1 MVEGVNG
8 AKKQVPLNQ
17 DSTNVKKD
25 VIIKKSIK
33 TPIDFKYSAG
43 NTDNTANKPT
53 GYTDLWTGKDTVGY
67 RPDIWT
73 DKDSERF
80 RAAIARGDHYDVW
93 TDEDTARYRAT
104 LSPDERRRFDDMM
117 AKLHPHRSYGD
128 GKAVG
133 RLHQIPIDVLKK
145 LPHTP
150 SDGDG
155 KTIKLPY
162 TPSDG
167 DGKAVGQL
175 PTGDIVNKPIDID
188 PDALKKIA
196 DELGYKLDKP
206 IGIDPN
212 ALKKIADELLAAR
225 NKLKEPGDDNIG
237 SRLIDPGFEIPV
249 NDPEDP
255 KFKPVKDDPLP
266 LPADIRAKLHP
277 NTPKLTGAN
286 KPKEPEG
293 PLTAGEIDY
302 ARKIGADVADFLVGY
317 TNASEQEQTVHRLR
331 DSVTNRNVMEFLS
344 GYEENRG
351 MGDHFF
357 TQLSTEYGF
366 EDKQK
371 YLRDTASKLSVYL
384 KANGQPDLAKEID
397 VILADG
403 GVSKKDAAKLD
414 EIVQVML
421 PTMQDLKQE

>member
-67 RPDIWT
+67 LPDI
-73 DKDSERF
+73 
-80 RAAIARGDHYDVW
+80 Y
-93 TDEDTARYRAT
+93 TDEDRARYRAT

-117 AKLHPHRSYGD
+117 AKFRHHRSY
-128 GKAVG
+128 
-133 RLHQIPIDVLKK
+133 
-145 LPHTP
+145 
-150 SDGDG
+150 
-155 KTIKLPY
+155 
-162 TPSDG
+162 G

-249 NDPEDP
+249 NPSDDPGFKPVKDP
-255 KFKPVKDDPLP
+255 LADDILAKLFPNEPKLPDGPVAGSIDDPGFKPVKDDPLP

>member
-8 AKKQVPLNQ
+8 AKKQVQTPQN
-17 DSTNVKKD
+17 NVPREIGTKKPSKP
-25 VIIKKSIK
+25 VIN
-33 TPIDFKYSAG
+33 FKYG
-43 NTDNTANKPT
+43 TDNTNNLTDRTT
-53 GYTDLWTGKDTVGY
+53 GYNDLLPTANPDIYLSGHSI
-67 RPDIWT
+67 DIWT
-73 DKDSERF
+73 DKDSEKFRAAIARGDQYDIWTDEDSERF
-80 RAAIARGDHYDVW
+80 RAAIARGDQYHVLKD
-93 TDEDTARYRAT
+93 DDIARYRAT
-104 LSPDERRRFDDMM
+104 LSPDERRSFDDMM
-117 AKLHPHRSYGD
+117 AKFRHHRSYGD

-133 RLHQIPIDVLKK
+133 QI
-145 LPHTP
+145 
-150 SDGDG
+150 
-155 KTIKLPY
+155 
-162 TPSDG
+162 
-167 DGKAVGQL
+167 

-188 PDALKKIA
+188 PD
-196 DELGYKLDKP
+196 
-206 IGIDPN
+206 

-249 NDPEDP
+249 NPSDDPG
-255 KFKPVKDDPLP
+255 FKPVKEPLP
-266 LPADIRAKLHP
+266 ISDDVIAKLRPKTPKFPEEPANTSKADNMPLSVADIY
-277 NTPKLTGAN
+277 
-286 KPKEPEG
+286 
-293 PLTAGEIDY
+293 Y
-302 ARKIGADVADFLVGY
+302 ARGVGSEVADFLVGY
-317 TNASEQEQTVHRLR
+317 TNDFEQEQTILRLR
-331 DSVTNRNVMEFLS
+331 DSVNNKNVMEFLS

-351 MGDHFF
+351 RGDHFF

>member
-1 MVEGVNG
+1 M
-8 AKKQVPLNQ
+8 PLNQ

-67 RPDIWT
+67 LPDI
-73 DKDSERF
+73 
-80 RAAIARGDHYDVW
+80 Y
-93 TDEDTARYRAT
+93 TDEDRARYRAT

-133 RLHQIPIDVLKK
+133 RIHQIPIDDILKN
-145 LPHTP
+145 LPNTP

-162 TPSDG
+162 IPSDG

-249 NDPEDP
+249 NPSDDPG
-255 KFKPVKDDPLP
+255 FKPVKEPLP
-266 LPADIRAKLHP
+266 ISDDVIAKLRP
-277 NTPKLTGAN
+277 KTPKLPEEPAN
-286 KPKEPEG
+286 TSKADNT
-293 PLTAGEIDY
+293 PLSVADIYY
-302 ARKIGADVADFLVGY
+302 ARGVGSEVADFLVGY
-317 TNASEQEQTVHRLR
+317 TNDFEQEQTILRLR
-331 DSVTNRNVMEFLS
+331 DSVNNKNVMEFLS

-357 TQLSTEYGF
+357 TQLATEYGF

>member
-73 DKDSERF
+73 D
-80 RAAIARGDHYDVW
+80 
-93 TDEDTARYRAT
+93 EDRARYRAT

-117 AKLHPHRSYGD
+117 AKFRHHRSY
-128 GKAVG
+128 
-133 RLHQIPIDVLKK
+133 
-145 LPHTP
+145 
-150 SDGDG
+150 
-155 KTIKLPY
+155 
-162 TPSDG
+162 G

-249 NDPEDP
+249 NPSDDPG
-255 KFKPVKDDPLP
+255 FKPVKDDPLP

>member
-117 AKLHPHRSYGD
+117 AKFRHHRSYGD

-133 RLHQIPIDVLKK
+133 RLHQIPIDDVLKK

-167 DGKAVGQL
+167 DGKTIKL
-175 PTGDIVNKPIDID
+175 PYIPSDNKPVKDPLADDILAKLFPNEPKLPDGPVAGSID
-188 PDALKKIA
+188 
-196 DELGYKLDKP
+196 
-206 IGIDPN
+206 
-212 ALKKIADELLAAR
+212 
-225 NKLKEPGDDNIG
+225 
-237 SRLIDPGFEIPV
+237 DPG
-249 NDPEDP
+249 
-255 KFKPVKDDPLP
+255 FKPVKDDPLP

>member
-8 AKKQVPLNQ
+8 AKKQVQTPQN
-17 DSTNVKKD
+17 NVPREIGTKKPSKP
-25 VIIKKSIK
+25 VIN
-33 TPIDFKYSAG
+33 FKYG
-43 NTDNTANKPT
+43 TDNTNNLTDRTT
-53 GYTDLWTGKDTVGY
+53 GYNDLLPTANPDIYLSGHSI
-67 RPDIWT
+67 DIWT
-73 DKDSERF
+73 DKDSEKF
-80 RAAIARGDHYDVW
+80 RAAIARGDQYHVLRDK
-93 TDEDTARYRAT
+93 DLEELRAAHARGDQYR
-104 LSPDERRRFDDMM
+104 LPP
-117 AKLHPHRSYGD
+117 AKLLPNPSYGD

-133 RLHQIPIDVLKK
+133 QI
-145 LPHTP
+145 
-150 SDGDG
+150 
-155 KTIKLPY
+155 
-162 TPSDG
+162 
-167 DGKAVGQL
+167 

-255 KFKPVKDDPLP
+255 KFKPVKEPLP
-266 LPADIRAKLHP
+266 ISDDVIAKLRP
-277 NTPKLTGAN
+277 KTPKLPEEPANTPKADNT
-286 KPKEPEG
+286 
-293 PLTAGEIDY
+293 PLSVADIYY
-302 ARKIGADVADFLVGY
+302 ARGVGSEVADFLVGY
-317 TNASEQEQTVHRLR
+317 TNDFEQEQTILRLR
-331 DSVTNRNVMEFLS
+331 DSVNNKNVMEFLS

-351 MGDHFF
+351 RGDHFF

>member
-1 MVEGVNG
+1 
-8 AKKQVPLNQ
+8 
-17 DSTNVKKD
+17 
-25 VIIKKSIK
+25 
-33 TPIDFKYSAG
+33 
-43 NTDNTANKPT
+43 
-53 GYTDLWTGKDTVGY
+53 
-67 RPDIWT
+67 
-73 DKDSERF
+73 
-80 RAAIARGDHYDVW
+80 
-93 TDEDTARYRAT
+93 
-104 LSPDERRRFDDMM
+104 MM
-117 AKLHPHRSYGD
+117 AKFRHHRSY
-128 GKAVG
+128 
-133 RLHQIPIDVLKK
+133 
-145 LPHTP
+145 
-150 SDGDG
+150 
-155 KTIKLPY
+155 
-162 TPSDG
+162 G

-249 NDPEDP
+249 NDPDDP
-255 KFKPVKDDPLP
+255 GFKPVKEPLP
-266 LPADIRAKLHP
+266 ISDDVIAKLRP
-277 NTPKLTGAN
+277 KTPKLPEEPAN
-286 KPKEPEG
+286 TSKADNT
-293 PLTAGEIDY
+293 PLSVADIYY
-302 ARKIGADVADFLVGY
+302 ARGVGSEVADFLVGY
-317 TNASEQEQTVHRLR
+317 TNDFEQEQTILRLR
-331 DSVTNRNVMEFLS
+331 DSVNNKNVMEFLS

>member
-8 AKKQVPLNQ
+8 AKKQVQTPQNNVPREIGTKKLN
-17 DSTNVKKD
+17 KP
-25 VIIKKSIK
+25 VIN
-33 TPIDFKYSAG
+33 FKYG
-43 NTDNTANKPT
+43 TDNTNNLTDRTT
-53 GYTDLWTGKDTVGY
+53 GYNDLLPTAN
-67 RPDIWT
+67 PDIYLSGHSIDIYTDKDSEMIRAALARGDQYGFWT
-73 DKDSERF
+73 DKDSERL
-80 RAAIARGDHYDVW
+80 RAAIARGDQ
-93 TDEDTARYRAT
+93 YR
-104 LSPDERRRFDDMM
+104 LPP
-117 AKLHPHRSYGD
+117 AKLMPN
-128 GKAVG
+128 
-133 RLHQIPIDVLKK
+133 
-145 LPHTP
+145 
-150 SDGDG
+150 
-155 KTIKLPY
+155 
-162 TPSDG
+162 PSDG
-167 DGKAVGQL
+167 DGKAVRQI
-175 PTGDIVNKPIDID
+175 PTGDIDSN
-188 PDALKKIA
+188 LKKIA

-212 ALKKIADELLAAR
+212 ALKKIADEFLAAR

-249 NDPEDP
+249 NPSDDPG
-255 KFKPVKDDPLP
+255 FKPVKEPLP
-266 LPADIRAKLHP
+266 ISDDVIAKLRP
-277 NTPKLTGAN
+277 KTPKLPEEPAN
-286 KPKEPEG
+286 TSKADNT
-293 PLTAGEIDY
+293 PLSVADIYY
-302 ARKIGADVADFLVGY
+302 ARGVGSEVADFLVGY
-317 TNASEQEQTVHRLR
+317 TNDFEQEQTILRLR
-331 DSVTNRNVMEFLS
+331 DSVNNKNVMEFLS

-357 TQLSTEYGF
+357 TQLATEYGF

>member
-43 NTDNTANKPT
+43 NTDNTANKP
-53 GYTDLWTGKDTVGY
+53 
-67 RPDIWT
+67 
-73 DKDSERF
+73 
-80 RAAIARGDHYDVW
+80 
-93 TDEDTARYRAT
+93 
-104 LSPDERRRFDDMM
+104 
-117 AKLHPHRSYGD
+117 
-128 GKAVG
+128 
-133 RLHQIPIDVLKK
+133 
-145 LPHTP
+145 
-150 SDGDG
+150 
-155 KTIKLPY
+155 
-162 TPSDG
+162 
-167 DGKAVGQL
+167 
-175 PTGDIVNKPIDID
+175 IDID

-212 ALKKIADELLAAR
+212 ALKKIADEFLAAR

-249 NDPEDP
+249 NYPDDPGFKPVKDP
-255 KFKPVKDDPLP
+255 LAKLFPNEPKLPDGPVAGSIDDPGPKPVKDDPLP

-286 KPKEPEG
+286 KPKEPKG

-317 TNASEQEQTVHRLR
+317 TNDFEQEQTILRLR

-344 GYEENRG
+344 GYEANKGR
-351 MGDHFF
+351 GDHFF
-357 TQLSTEYGF
+357 TQLATEYGF

-371 YLRDTASKLSVYL
+371 YMQNVAGKLSAYL
-384 KANGQPDLAKEID
+384 KANGQPDLAKEIE
-397 VILADG
+397 VALVDG
-403 GVSKKDAAKLD
+403 SISKSEAAKLD

>member
-73 DKDSERF
+73 D
-80 RAAIARGDHYDVW
+80 
-93 TDEDTARYRAT
+93 EDRARYRAT

-117 AKLHPHRSYGD
+117 AKFRHYRSYGD

-167 DGKAVGQL
+167 DGKTIKL
-175 PTGDIVNKPIDID
+175 PYIPSDNKPVKDPLADDILAKLFPNEPKLPDGPVAGSID
-188 PDALKKIA
+188 
-196 DELGYKLDKP
+196 
-206 IGIDPN
+206 
-212 ALKKIADELLAAR
+212 
-225 NKLKEPGDDNIG
+225 
-237 SRLIDPGFEIPV
+237 DPG
-249 NDPEDP
+249 
-255 KFKPVKDDPLP
+255 FKPVKEPLP
-266 LPADIRAKLHP
+266 ISDDVIAKLRP
-277 NTPKLTGAN
+277 KTPKLPEEPAN
-286 KPKEPEG
+286 TSKADNT
-293 PLTAGEIDY
+293 PLSVADIYY
-302 ARKIGADVADFLVGY
+302 ARGVGSEVADFLVGY
-317 TNASEQEQTVHRLR
+317 TNDFEQEQTILRLR
-331 DSVTNRNVMEFLS
+331 DSVNNKNVMEFLS

>member
-73 DKDSERF
+73 DEDSERF

-128 GKAVG
+128 GEAVR
-133 RLHQIPIDVLKK
+133 RLHQIPIDDILKK

-167 DGKAVGQL
+167 DGKTIKL
-175 PTGDIVNKPIDID
+175 PYIPSDNKPVKDPLADDILAKLFPNEPKLPDGPVAGSID
-188 PDALKKIA
+188 
-196 DELGYKLDKP
+196 
-206 IGIDPN
+206 
-212 ALKKIADELLAAR
+212 
-225 NKLKEPGDDNIG
+225 
-237 SRLIDPGFEIPV
+237 DPG
-249 NDPEDP
+249 
-255 KFKPVKDDPLP
+255 FKPVKEPLP

>member
-1 MVEGVNG
+1 M
-8 AKKQVPLNQ
+8 
-17 DSTNVKKD
+17 
-25 VIIKKSIK
+25 
-33 TPIDFKYSAG
+33 
-43 NTDNTANKPT
+43 
-53 GYTDLWTGKDTVGY
+53 
-67 RPDIWT
+67 
-73 DKDSERF
+73 
-80 RAAIARGDHYDVW
+80 
-93 TDEDTARYRAT
+93 
-104 LSPDERRRFDDMM
+104 
-117 AKLHPHRSYGD
+117 
-128 GKAVG
+128 
-133 RLHQIPIDVLKK
+133 
-145 LPHTP
+145 
-150 SDGDG
+150 
-155 KTIKLPY
+155 
-162 TPSDG
+162 
-167 DGKAVGQL
+167 
-175 PTGDIVNKPIDID
+175 NKPIDID

-249 NDPEDP
+249 NPSDDPG
-255 KFKPVKDDPLP
+255 FKPVKEPLP
-266 LPADIRAKLHP
+266 ISDDVIAKLRP
-277 NTPKLTGAN
+277 KTPKLPEEPAN
-286 KPKEPEG
+286 TSKADNT
-293 PLTAGEIDY
+293 PLSVADIYY
-302 ARKIGADVADFLVGY
+302 ARGVGSEVADFLVGY
-317 TNASEQEQTVHRLR
+317 TNDFEQEQTILRLR
-331 DSVTNRNVMEFLS
+331 DSVNNKNVMEFLS

>member
-1 MVEGVNG
+1 M
-8 AKKQVPLNQ
+8 
-17 DSTNVKKD
+17 
-25 VIIKKSIK
+25 
-33 TPIDFKYSAG
+33 
-43 NTDNTANKPT
+43 
-53 GYTDLWTGKDTVGY
+53 
-67 RPDIWT
+67 
-73 DKDSERF
+73 
-80 RAAIARGDHYDVW
+80 
-93 TDEDTARYRAT
+93 
-104 LSPDERRRFDDMM
+104 
-117 AKLHPHRSYGD
+117 
-128 GKAVG
+128 
-133 RLHQIPIDVLKK
+133 
-145 LPHTP
+145 
-150 SDGDG
+150 
-155 KTIKLPY
+155 
-162 TPSDG
+162 
-167 DGKAVGQL
+167 
-175 PTGDIVNKPIDID
+175 
-188 PDALKKIA
+188 
-196 DELGYKLDKP
+196 DKP

-212 ALKKIADELLAAR
+212 ALKKIADEFLAAR

-237 SRLIDPGFEIPV
+237 DRLIDP
-249 NDPEDP
+249 NDPGAKPVKDP
-255 KFKPVKDDPLP
+255 LADDILAKLFPNAPKLPDGPVAGSIDDPGFKPVKDDPLP

>member
-67 RPDIWT
+67 LPDI
-73 DKDSERF
+73 
-80 RAAIARGDHYDVW
+80 Y
-93 TDEDTARYRAT
+93 TDEDRARYRAT

-117 AKLHPHRSYGD
+117 AKFRHHRSYGD
-128 GKAVG
+128 GEAVG
-133 RLHQIPIDVLKK
+133 RLHQIPIDDILKK

-167 DGKAVGQL
+167 DGKTIKL
-175 PTGDIVNKPIDID
+175 PYIPSDNKPVKDPLADDILAKLFPNEPKLPDGPVAGSID
-188 PDALKKIA
+188 
-196 DELGYKLDKP
+196 
-206 IGIDPN
+206 
-212 ALKKIADELLAAR
+212 
-225 NKLKEPGDDNIG
+225 
-237 SRLIDPGFEIPV
+237 DPG
-249 NDPEDP
+249 
-255 KFKPVKDDPLP
+255 FKPVKDDPLP

-331 DSVTNRNVMEFLS
+331 DSVNNKNVMEFLS

>member
-73 DKDSERF
+73 D
-80 RAAIARGDHYDVW
+80 
-93 TDEDTARYRAT
+93 EDRARYRAT

-133 RLHQIPIDVLKK
+133 RLHQIPIDDILKN
-145 LPHTP
+145 LPNTP

-167 DGKAVGQL
+167 DGKIIKL
-175 PTGDIVNKPIDID
+175 PYIPSDNKPVKDPLADDILAKLFPNEPKLPDGPVAGSID
-188 PDALKKIA
+188 
-196 DELGYKLDKP
+196 
-206 IGIDPN
+206 
-212 ALKKIADELLAAR
+212 
-225 NKLKEPGDDNIG
+225 
-237 SRLIDPGFEIPV
+237 DPGP
-249 NDPEDP
+249 
-255 KFKPVKDDPLP
+255 KPVKDDPLP

-286 KPKEPEG
+286 KPKEPKG

-317 TNASEQEQTVHRLR
+317 TNDFEQEQTILRLR

-344 GYEENRG
+344 GYEANKGR
-351 MGDHFF
+351 GDHFF
-357 TQLSTEYGF
+357 TQLATEYGF

-371 YLRDTASKLSVYL
+371 YMQNVAGKLSAYL
-384 KANGQPDLAKEID
+384 KANGQPDLAKEIE
-397 VILADG
+397 VALVDG
-403 GVSKKDAAKLD
+403 SISKSEAAKLD

>member
-8 AKKQVPLNQ
+8 AKKQVQTPQNNVPREIGTKKLN
-17 DSTNVKKD
+17 KP
-25 VIIKKSIK
+25 IIN
-33 TPIDFKYSAG
+33 FKY
-43 NTDNTANKPT
+43 NTENTNNLTDRTTGYNDLLPTANPDIYLS
-53 GYTDLWTGKDTVGY
+53 GHSL
-67 RPDIWT
+67 DIWT
-73 DKDSERF
+73 DEDSERF
-80 RAAIARGDHYDVW
+80 RAAIARGDHYDIW

-104 LSPDERRRFDDMM
+104 LSGDKLRRFDDMM
-117 AKLHPHRSYGD
+117 AKFRHHRSYGD
-128 GKAVG
+128 GKAV
-133 RLHQIPIDVLKK
+133 R
-145 LPHTP
+145 
-150 SDGDG
+150 
-155 KTIKLPY
+155 
-162 TPSDG
+162 
-167 DGKAVGQL
+167 QL

-188 PDALKKIA
+188 PNALKKIA

-249 NDPEDP
+249 NPSDDPG
-255 KFKPVKDDPLP
+255 FKPVKEPLP
-266 LPADIRAKLHP
+266 ISDDVIAKLRPKTPKFPEEPANTSKADNMPLSVADIY
-277 NTPKLTGAN
+277 
-286 KPKEPEG
+286 
-293 PLTAGEIDY
+293 Y
-302 ARKIGADVADFLVGY
+302 ARGVGSEVADFLVGY
-317 TNASEQEQTVHRLR
+317 TNDFEQEQTILRLR
-331 DSVTNRNVMEFLS
+331 DSVNNKNVMEFLS

-351 MGDHFF
+351 RGDHFF